1 MSYSDSPDLIE
12 VLGSIGSKL
21 RERREDL
28 GLSQEEFAAKAG
40 FHRTYIG
47 SVERGEQN
55 ITMGSYCKFMKA
67 LQADPCAFFV
77 EACRS
82 IQGLQPKAR

>member
-1 MSYSDSPDLIE
+1 MSYRDCPDLKE

-21 RERREDL
+21 RERREVL
-28 GLSQEEFAAKAG
+28 GLSQEEFAALAG

-55 ITMGSYCKFMKA
+55 ITMGSFCKFMKA
-67 LQADPCAFFV
+67 LGTDPCEFFID
-77 EACRS
+77 ACQS
-82 IQGLQPKAR
+82 GPG